1 MQAAPPLPARVH
13 VSDTKG
19 MWQPPVRDE
28 PASVFGPPTP
38 ASQKIS
44 HAYKQSGARLNIGEW
59 FKIIDAQQSQETE
72 AASSVPVVD
81 DTNTDA
87 PVEAELSVS
96 VVVPDELKARPVKRA
111 KTVKT
116 GKVKASTTVVNKDTS
131 DF

>member
-13 VSDTKG
+13 VNDTQS
-19 MWQPPVRDE
+19 MWQPPSRDE

-44 HAYKQSGARLNIGEW
+44 HAYKQSGARMAIGDW

-81 DTNTDA
+81 DADMGA
-87 PVEAELSVS
+87 PVEAKVS
-96 VVVPDELKARPVKRA
+96 LTVIVPDEPKARPVKRA
-111 KTVKT
+111 KVVKT
-116 GKVKASTTVVNKDTS
+116 GKVKASTTVVNKETP